1 MNSRKVLKFVTFF
14 DKMKSHTKMQ
24 KIKKKAMEKTLF
36 YEII

>member
-1 MNSRKVLKFVTFF
+1 MNSRKVLKFGTFF
-14 DKMKSHTKMQ
+14 DKMESHTKMR